1 MSILREMELHLI
13 LLLKGQ
19 LQEMK
24 IKRDTTNF

>member
-1 MSILREMELHLI
+1 MFILREMELHLI

-24 IKRDTTNF
+24 IKQDTTNF